1 MKNMSLRVSV
11 FTFLLM
17 TSIVSC
23 GKSNNNLPP
32 IVDTSGN
39 QEVSFTSTNATSA
52 YSDFNKYLYNTNA
65 KLYYRASDK
74 SGVAAIWT
82 QAIYFDMAMN
92 AYKRTG
98 DAQYKQLIEDLY
110 QGNYA
115 QYAGYNWRND
125 VSWFIWDD
133 MMWWII
139 ALARAYEVT
148 GDQKYLDH
156 AKAGFDFVWN
166 GDASISRVGS
176 YDAATGGMEWAW
188 KQRGKTAC
196 INYPTVI
203 GAMTLYNITKDEDYA
218 TKAAGVY
225 NWARTNLFNTTTGAV
240 ADNKVDNN
248 PADWT
253 VHTYNQASCI
263 GAAVML
269 YKKTGDTKYLN
280 DAVLAADFTKNK
292 MSDAGGI
299 LPFEGGEEQGVY
311 NAILAQY
318 MIRLIVDGGKTD
330 YLTWLR
336 KNINYAYGKRSGS
349 TGLMGKDYKTTPPAG
364 VAVSAYDACSIPAL
378 MQVVPPEK

>member
-1 MKNMSLRVSV
+1 MKHM
-11 FTFLLM
+11 FFAFL
-17 TSIVSC
+17 IVLLTTSC
-23 GKSNNNLPP
+23 GKSNSAPSVIDTTGNNTG
-32 IVDTSGN
+32 VSYTSN
-39 QEVSFTSTNATSA
+39 NATSA
-52 YSDFNKYLYNTNA
+52 YNDFNKYLYNPNA
-65 KLYYRASDK
+65 KLYYRASDR
-74 SGVAAIWT
+74 SGIAAIWT
-82 QAIYFDMAMN
+82 QAVYFDMAMN
-92 AYKRTG
+92 AWRRTG

-110 QGNYA
+110 QGNYQ
-115 QYAGYNWRND
+115 QYAGYNWTND
-125 VSWFIWDD
+125 VKWFIWDD

-139 ALARAYEVT
+139 ALGRAYETT
-148 GDQKYLDH
+148 GEQKYLDH
-156 AKAGFDFVWN
+156 ARAGFNFVWN
-166 GDASISRVGS
+166 GDASLGRVGS

-218 TKAAGVY
+218 TKAIGVY

-253 VHTYNQASCI
+253 THTYNQASCI

-269 YKKTGDTKYLN
+269 YKKTGDVAYLN
-280 DAVLAADFTKNK
+280 DAVLAADYTKNK
-292 MSDAGGI
+292 MSDVNGI

-318 MIRLIVDGGKTD
+318 MIRLIQDCNKPD
-330 YLTWLR
+330 YLPWLR
-336 KNINYAYGKRSGS
+336 KNINTAYGKRSS
-349 TGLMGKDYKTTPPAG
+349 ATGLMGKDYKTTPPAG
-364 VAVSAYDACSIPAL
+364 VPVSVYDACSIPAL